1 MKTKKQLEKLSAK
14 IGEAIRNY
22 HEAIAENLRE
32 LGHPVTVQDQSQ
44 EYDRGITLDIL
55 WDNSSNTG
63 RYDQIRC
70 EKNNYIEVHCF
81 SWNHVPTD
89 EWVGLGM
96 LGDAAGYLLE
106 AIHWIDADKL
116 MRVDGGVWSG
126 TANEIYSFSD
136 SVSLYFVHENGR
148 IEDVMW
154 RKIIDEFDGV
164 RGYFAVEKDL
174 YDLAIQEIEDHYKE
188 SREQFNLALK

>member
-1 MKTKKQLEKLSAK
+1 MKTTKQLESLSAK

-22 HEAIAENLRE
+22 HEAIAENLHE
-32 LGHPVTVQDQSQ
+32 LGHPVTVQDLSSD
-44 EYDRGITLDIL
+44 DRGITLKIL
-55 WDNSSNTG
+55 CDNGLCTG
-63 RYDQIRC
+63 QYDQIRC
-70 EKNNYIEVHCF
+70 EKDKDIEVHCF
-81 SWNHVPTD
+81 SWNYAPVD
-89 EWVGLGM
+89 VWVYLSV

-126 TANEIYSFSD
+126 TANEIYSFSG

-164 RGYFAVEKDL
+164 RGYFAVEKNQ
-174 YDLAIQEIEDHYKE
+174 YDLAILEIENHYKG
-188 SREQFNLALK
+188 ND